1 MYPRKGCATLGLVWL
16 LGTACIACESA
27 DVAVPKHLLPLAE
40 RSLGFEPG
48 VATLAEVQKKTEELG
63 LTCKDASPSVAYAAA
78 KKRRKAKASSGW
90 DAKTSASPKWNK
102 TTTGT
107 KKRDIPKQVRW
118 SCTNVPSHALT
129 DIRNRPEY
137 KGRWLFVF
145 DDESSP
151 LRHVSYRRSH
161 FDLEVA
167 RADLRATAS
176 DWKIRFERPTHV
188 STIPPANT
196 KFPRMKPIRF
206 EWNDGTR
213 TAKLS
218 ALSITGSRVDILEAI
233 ELSPKRMPTPQAAP
247 RLR

>member
-1 MYPRKGCATLGLVWL
+1 MLVSI
-16 LGTACIACESA
+16 ACIGCEST
-27 DVAVPKHLLPLAE
+27 DVAVPENLLPLSE
-40 RSLGFEPG
+40 PSLGFEPG
-48 VATLAEVQKKTEELG
+48 VATLAEVQERTRGLG

-102 TTTGT
+102 ATAKT
-107 KKRDIPKQVRW
+107 KKRNIPKQVRW
-118 SCTNVPSHALT
+118 SCTNVPSHTLP

-137 KGRWLFVF
+137 SGRWLFVF

-196 KFPRMKPIRF
+196 EFPRMKPIRF
-206 EWNDGTR
+206 EWNDGKR

-233 ELSPKRMPTPQAAP
+233 ELSLEQSPASSTAN
-247 RLR
+247 RLN